1 MSHLL
6 SNDRKITR
14 NEELWITAK
23 EAACHFWDPAKDGT
37 PTTHDRVRA
46 IGFMIAFLARWQVPE
61 AGPDAFCDDIAT
73 AAKATLADFG
83 KKDAATEA
91 ELGAFGRM
99 RDYGL
104 MDKTRRKSSLVRI
117 IAQRRFRP
125 ILRPPV

>member
-1 MSHLL
+1 MFLPAEPGGDRSRRFGDALSMSHLL

-91 ELGAFGRM
+91 DSARSAECEI
-99 RDYGL
+99 
-104 MDKTRRKSSLVRI
+104 TV
-117 IAQRRFRP
+117 
-125 ILRPPV
+125 